1 MLTSAKLAHS
11 HLPCTRSQ
19 LLLGFWQPAGGG
31 QRSYFNYITFLFFF
45 VNDKSG
51 RSMAASFK

>member
-31 QRSYFNYITFLFFF
+31 QRSYFNYITFLFFLSTT
-45 VNDKSG
+45 NP
-51 RSMAASFK
+51 AAA